1 MNDFSGKYW
10 TSPDDLDDASR
21 SREGEVAE
29 SEAAKPTTMKRRTFL
44 ELLALSFA
52 AVSCDQFRKPV
63 EKIVPVLDK
72 PEYLVPGA
80 AQWYAS
86 TCGGCPEACGV
97 LVKVRDGRPIKL
109 EGNPDHPMSRGG
121 LCAVGQVSLLGL
133 YDSHRL
139 KGPLHNGQPMDWPQV
154 DAEVRSKLRAA
165 VQQNQKIVLLTGT
178 LHSPSTRQV
187 IEEFRRAFPTAEH
200 ITYEAVSYA
209 AIRKAFEMTHG
220 AAVLPAYRI
229 ERAQLL
235 VSFGADFL
243 GAWIS
248 PVEFARQ
255 YAGNRQRLVEEK
267 RPFYHLQ
274 WESRLSLT
282 GSNADERIPIAPT
295 QHLPILLHLCRHV
308 AERAGRSAFAAAELP
323 ALESNLQ
330 ARIEKLAGQL
340 WQQRGRSLILSG
352 SNRLEEQA
360 LVNVLNALLENDGRT
375 VDLGHP
381 SQQHLAEDEKVAALV
396 EEMQTGRIG
405 ALLLHEVNPV
415 YSLPDGERFA
425 EALAQAPL
433 TVAFSRYPDETSA
446 RVDYVCPDHHELES
460 WHDGEPQVG
469 LFSLFQ
475 PTIRPLGNT
484 RAFPES
490 LLRSMGRAET
500 YYDYLQNYWHAHIFP
515 RQKQKRTFLKFWEQ
529 ALHDGFVDV
538 REEGAA
544 APRFRQANAR
554 MVIDN
559 ARAQVQQPADGLQ
572 LELHASHAL
581 HDGRHAANPYLLELP
596 DPISKV
602 TWSNYVAVAPSAA
615 KQLGLR
621 DGQFVRLSAGDRT
634 LEIPVRIQPGQQPQ
648 TLSIALGY
656 GRDKAGPFGS
666 GVGVNAFPL
675 ISHTNT
681 GRHFAGQPLQLE
693 PLPKFKEFALTQ
705 TEDLLHDR
713 PILLETA
720 LAELRKG
727 KHDEHG
733 HDLDS
738 MVLWQGHEFDHHK
751 WEMAIDLNKC
761 IGCSACLVACE
772 IENNIPVV
780 GEEEVRR
787 RREMHWLRLDR
798 YYKGDPQNPE
808 VRHQPMLCQQCD
820 NAPCESVCP
829 VLATVQSSEGLNM
842 QVYNRCVGTRFC
854 ANNCPYKVRRFNWF
868 DYPRNDL
875 SANLILNP
883 DVTVRERGVM
893 EKCSFCVQRIEA
905 AKIAAKKERRPV
917 RDGEIQPAC
926 QQSCPADAI
935 VFGDVNDPESRIAH
949 SQHDARA
956 FKVLEDLY
964 VKPAVTYL
972 KKVTQDV

>member
-1 MNDFSGKYW
+1 MKNNLKKYW
-10 TSPDDLDDASR
+10 TAPGDIDEAFPSA
-21 SREGEVAE
+21 EGEVAE
-29 SEAAKPTTMKRRTFL
+29 SEDATPTTMKRRTFL

-63 EKIVPVLDK
+63 EKIVPMLNK

-86 TCGGCPEACGV
+86 TCGGCPAACGV

-121 LCAVGQVSLLGL
+121 LCAVGQASLLGL

-139 KGPLHNGQPMDWPQV
+139 REPMHKGQPTDWLQI
-154 DAEVRSKLRAA
+154 DGEIQGKLQDLTR
-165 VQQNQKIVLLTGT
+165 QEKKIVLLTGAV
-178 LHSPSTRQV
+178 HSPSTRE
-187 IEEFRRAFPTAEH
+187 IIAEFLRTYPTAEH
-200 ITYEAVSYA
+200 ITYEAVSYS
-209 AIRKAFEMTHG
+209 AIRRAFELTHG
-220 AAVLPAYRI
+220 AAVVPSYRI
-229 ERAQLL
+229 NHAQLL

-243 GAWIS
+243 SAWIS
-248 PVEFARQ
+248 PVEFTRQ
-255 YAGNRQRLVEEK
+255 YADNRQRLVEEK

-274 WESRLSLT
+274 FESRLSLT
-282 GSNADERIPIAPT
+282 GSNADARIPVAPS
-295 QHLPILLHLCRHV
+295 QHLPILLHLCRYV
-308 AERAGRSAFAAAELP
+308 AEQAGLSGFAAAELP

-340 WQQRGRSLILSG
+340 WRQRGRSLILGG
-352 SNRLEEQA
+352 SNRMAEQA
-360 LVNVLNALLENDGRT
+360 LVNVLNVLLENDGQS
-375 VDLGHP
+375 VDLTHA
-381 SQQHLAEDEKVAALV
+381 SQQHLSEDEKVAALTDD
-396 EEMQTGRIG
+396 MQAGRIG
-405 ALLLHEVNPV
+405 ALLLHDVNPV
-415 YSLPDGERFA
+415 YSLPNGEQFA
-425 EALAQAPL
+425 ETLAQAPL
-433 TVAFSRYPDETSA
+433 TVSFNRDPDETSA
-446 RVDYVCPDHHELES
+446 HVDYVCPDHHELES
-460 WHDGEPQVG
+460 WNDAEPQVG
-469 LFSLFQ
+469 LVSLFQ
-475 PTIRPLGNT
+475 PTIRPLGET
-484 RAFPES
+484 RAFQES
-490 LLRSMGRAET
+490 LLRWTGAQDS
-500 YYDYLQNYWHAHIFP
+500 YYHYLQTYWRERIFP
-515 RQKQKRTFLKFWEQ
+515 RQKAERTFLKFWEQ
-529 ALHDGFVDV
+529 ALHDGFVDL
-538 REEGAA
+538 RKERAT
-544 APRFRQANAR
+544 APRFRPAAASTA
-554 MVIDN
+554 IDK
-559 ARAQVQQPADGLQ
+559 ARAEVRQPADGLQ

-581 HDGRHAANPYLLELP
+581 HDGRHASNPYLLELP

-602 TWSNYVAVAPSAA
+602 TWSNYAAIAPAAA
-615 KQLGLR
+615 KRLGLR
-621 DGQFVRLSAGDRT
+621 DGQFVRLSDGDRT
-634 LEIPVRIQPGQQPQ
+634 LEIPVRIQPGQQAQ

-656 GRDKAGPFGS
+656 GREQAGPFGR

-675 ISHTNT
+675 IAQHK
-681 GRHFAGQPLQLE
+681 FAGQPIQLE
-693 PLPKFKEFALTQ
+693 PLPGFKKFALTQ
-705 TEDLLHDR
+705 TGDLLHDR

-720 LAELRKG
+720 LTELRKG

-798 YYKGDPQNPE
+798 YYKGDPENPE

-905 AKIAAKKERRPV
+905 AKIEAKKAGRPV
-917 RDGEIQPAC
+917 RDGEIRPAC

-935 VFGDVNDPESRIAH
+935 VFGDINDPESRIAH

-964 VKPAVTYL
+964 VKPAITYL